1 VRTVTTSIILLLG
14 SIVLNAQSSENYL
27 ETVIGLSFYN
37 EDLAIVS
44 QDVVLPEAF
53 QPEDYFRFQVIPKVS
68 FPINNSKLVVGP
80 HLGYGYERF
89 KIAEQNN
96 EIVNRNLYKIGGHA
110 QYEKFNIYGL
120 KPYIEI
126 GANYN
131 VYQTSNNA
139 VVSDNQ
145 TVDYWKSYVDIGLRV
160 RASESLD
167 VSLLFKDFATYH
179 SDSRN
184 FERVDGF
191 TLGPFLNNF
200 IQFPH
205 FSVRYMLSK

>member
-1 VRTVTTSIILLLG
+1 MRKFFAILIWVFGIHL
-14 SIVLNAQSSENYL
+14 LNAQSSDNYL
-27 ETVIGLSFYN
+27 EVVVGLSFYN
-37 EDLAIVS
+37 EDLAIIS
-44 QDVVLPEAF
+44 QDVVLPEEF
-53 QPEDYFRFQVIPKVS
+53 QPEDYFRFQAIPKVN
-68 FPINNSKLVVGP
+68 FPINNSELVVGP
-80 HLGYGYERF
+80 HVGFGYERF

-96 EIVNRNLYKIGGHA
+96 EIVNRNLYKIGSHA

-120 KPYIEI
+120 RPYIEI

-131 VYQTSNNA
+131 VYQTSNSA
-139 VVSDNQ
+139 VVSDNK
-145 TVDYWKSYVDIGLRV
+145 TVDYWKSYMDIGLRV
-160 RASESLD
+160 RASESFD

-191 TLGPFLNNF
+191 TLGPFLSNF

-205 FSVRYMLSK
+205 FSVRYKL